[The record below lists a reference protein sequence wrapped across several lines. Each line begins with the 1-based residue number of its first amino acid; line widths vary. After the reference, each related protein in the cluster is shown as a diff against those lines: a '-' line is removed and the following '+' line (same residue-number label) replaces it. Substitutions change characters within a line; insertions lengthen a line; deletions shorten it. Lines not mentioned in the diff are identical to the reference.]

1 MTTVGYGDVYAVS
14 PFGRV
19 ISIVNAFWG
28 SFLISMLVGLI
39 GGIFQMNEKQK
50 LAVTDIN
57 KFKQAGASVRAT
69 IKYYNA
75 RQEFNRNAKIPIE
88 ERYDYVPTREEV
100 AKLRDTMY
108 KESIEFKQ
116 VRKNND
122 ELLPEPDVASQ
133 DLKVVK
139 DQILDLNDKFDYL
152 MYLMIKGE
160 KLSKNQ
166 NKEEFAFMSPRH
178 EMT

>member
-39 GGIFQMNEKQK
+39 SNVFTMNEKQK

-57 KFKQAGASVRAT
+57 KFKQAGASIRAS

-75 RQEFNRNAKIPIE
+75 K
-88 ERYDYVPTREEV
+88 
-100 AKLRDTMY
+100 K
-108 KESIEFKQ
+108 
-116 VRKNND
+116 
-122 ELLPEPDVASQ
+122 
-133 DLKVVK
+133 
-139 DQILDLNDKFDYL
+139 DYL
-152 MYLMIKGE
+152 
-160 KLSKNQ
+160 KNQ
-166 NKEEFAFMSPRH
+166 DIPVS
-178 EMT
+178 